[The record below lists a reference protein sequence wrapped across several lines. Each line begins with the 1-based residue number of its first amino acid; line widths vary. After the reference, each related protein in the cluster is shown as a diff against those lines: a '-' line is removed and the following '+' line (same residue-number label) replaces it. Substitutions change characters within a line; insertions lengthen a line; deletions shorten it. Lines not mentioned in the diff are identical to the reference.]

1 MFSRVSLAL
10 LLSLSV
16 ASLAACKKDDSAAK
30 PTGEPAAKV
39 VEAETPPVD
48 EGPAIEK
55 VELPTDFETPLGTDK
70 KVITGKLDNGLV
82 YYIRPNKTPEK
93 RAEFWISIDAG
104 SFQEDE
110 NQRGLAHFVE
120 HMAFNG
126 TKSFPK
132 NELISTL
139 QKLGVDFGAHLN
151 AYTSFDETVYKL
163 RLPTDDP
170 KTVDLGL
177 HVLSEWASAI
187 SFEDKDVDAE
197 RGVVLA
203 EKRSRDGAEMRMMQ
217 SVIETVFEGT
227 RYANRLPIGLP
238 EVLKNAPTK
247 LVKSF
252 FNDWYHP
259 GNMAVYVVG
268 DIDPVAIEAKI
279 KERFGA
285 LAAQDK
291 PRAAP
296 KRNAVSQ
303 GELKFI
309 AMQDKE
315 LPIQAVAMGRLF
327 DARETKSIN
336 DFRVSYVEMMAV
348 MMLGKRLEEAQKK
361 GDARYLMAG
370 GAPAPIVRSARVL
383 AFFAMVKPDDIA
395 GGLEDLLTEIARAAQ
410 HGFTKG
416 EYERA
421 TKDLLTS
428 VRSSAKEDAAGKERS
443 EALVAELT
451 RHHLSGEGMPG
462 RATEL
467 AIMQHLAKTVSV
479 SEIREPL
486 KGYLKPEGLIAGNI
500 GNNKEAVTKES
511 FLAMLETVSKKKL
524 TPYADER
531 SDEPLI
537 AEAPTPGKIT
547 NEKKHSDVD
556 VTEWT
561 LSNGAKVVLKK
572 TDFREDQ
579 VLFRASSPGGM
590 SLLENA
596 KLPAVRMAVGAVER
610 GGVGNFDLVALD
622 KALAGRNV
630 SLGAYISEHEEGLQG
645 SSGLEDLE
653 TLMQL
658 THLRFTA
665 PRKDQ
670 KAFDLFKEEQIESV
684 AMTMKKPEARFSQT
698 LKTFLDNDDPRM
710 VPWDAKAAKSLELDA
725 SFDFY
730 KDRLSN
736 AGDFTFYFVGNFDV
750 NKLKPLVLTYIG
762 SLPDAGRR
770 EEFKLHTWPS
780 RDKSKLLQEKDGT
793 QKRATIVFG
802 FERTVPAEA
811 STPKARLAW
820 HLVGAAMQMRFLELF
835 REEMGATYGVG
846 VRTGWDQ
853 RWTQAEMKL
862 SFQCEPKRATELRK
876 AALAEITR
884 LNTEGITADHFA
896 KAKEALVKRNE
907 TQMQLNPHWLGNIVY
922 AYFNKQPL
930 SEIIEEKA
938 LIDSLTEADVK
949 AAQASFAAVDKAAMA
964 VLLPKK

>member
-1 MFSRVSLAL
+1 MFSRASLAL

-16 ASLAACKKDDSAAK
+16 ASLAACKKKDEAK
-30 PTGEPAAKV
+30 PGGETATKP
-39 VEAETPPVD
+39 VEVEKPVVD
-48 EGPAIEK
+48 EGPAIAA
-55 VELPTDFETPLGTDK
+55 VELPTDLDAPLGTDK
-70 KVITGKLDNGLV
+70 KTIKGTLDNGLV

-110 NQRGLAHFVE
+110 EQRGLAHFVE

-132 NELISTL
+132 NELISKL

-170 KTVDLGL
+170 ETVDLGL
-177 HVLSEWASAI
+177 HILSEWASAI

-203 EKRSRDGAEMRMMQ
+203 EKRSRDGAQMRMMQ
-217 SVIETVFEGT
+217 SVIESVFEGT

-238 EVLKNAPTK
+238 KVLEKAPTK
-247 LVKSF
+247 VVKRF

-268 DIDPVAIEAKI
+268 DIDPGAIEAKI

-285 LAAQDK
+285 IAAQDK

-296 KRNAVSQ
+296 KRNAISQ
-303 GELKFI
+303 GALKFI
-309 AMQDKE
+309 ALQDEE
-315 LPIQAVAMGRLF
+315 LPIQAVALGRLSE
-327 DARETKSIN
+327 ARETKSIN
-336 DFRVSYVEMMAV
+336 DFRETYIEMMAV
-348 MMLGKRLEEAQKK
+348 LMLGKRLEEAQMK
-361 GDARYLMAG
+361 GNARYIMAG

-383 AFFAMVKPDDIA
+383 AFFAMVKEDEIA
-395 GGLEDLLTEIARAAQ
+395 GGLEDLLTEISRASQ
-410 HGFTKG
+410 HGFTQG
-416 EYERA
+416 EYDRA
-421 TKDLLTS
+421 IKDLLTS

-451 RHHLSGEGMPG
+451 RHQLSGEGMPG
-462 RATEL
+462 RAAEF
-467 AIMQHLAKTVSV
+467 AVMQQLAKTVPV
-479 SEIREPL
+479 TEIHAPL
-486 KGYLKPEGLIAGNI
+486 KGYLKPEGLIGGNI
-500 GNNKEAVTKES
+500 GNNKEAVTKDS
-511 FLAMLETVSKKKL
+511 FMAMLETVAKKQL
-524 TPYADER
+524 VPYADEK

-537 AEAPTPGKIT
+537 AEAPSPGTIAS
-547 NEKKHSDVD
+547 EKKHSDVD

-561 LSNGAKVVLKK
+561 LSNGATVVLKK
-572 TDFREDQ
+572 TDFKEDEI
-579 VLFRASSPGGM
+579 LFRASSPGGM
-590 SLLENA
+590 SLLETD

-610 GGVGNFDLVALD
+610 GGVGNFDSTALG
-622 KALAGRNV
+622 KALAGRDV
-630 SLGAYISEHEEGLQG
+630 ELGAYISEHEEGLQG
-645 SSGLEDLE
+645 STGLEDLE

-670 KAFDLFKEEQIESV
+670 KAFDLFKEEQEESV
-684 AMTMKKPEARFSQT
+684 AMAAKNPETRFSYKLT
-698 LKTFLDNDDPRM
+698 PYLDNTDPRIS
-710 VPWDAKAAKSLELDA
+710 PWDAKAAKSLELDA

-736 AGDFTFYFVGNFDV
+736 AGDFTFYFVGNFDEA
-750 NKLKPLVLTYIG
+750 KLKPLVLTYIG

-770 EEFKLHTWPS
+770 EEFKLHAWQS
-780 RDKSKLLQEKDGT
+780 HGKSKVLQVKDGT

-802 FERTVPAEA
+802 FERTVPAEV

-820 HLVGAAMQMRFLELF
+820 NLVGAAMQMRFLELF

-876 AALAEITR
+876 AALVEITR
-884 LNTEGITADHFA
+884 LHTEGITADHFA
-896 KAKEALVKRNE
+896 KAKEAMVKRNE
-907 TQMQLNPHWLGNIVY
+907 TELQRNPHWLGNIAY
-922 AYFNKQPL
+922 AYFNKRPL

-938 LIDSLTEADVK
+938 LIDSLTEADLK
-949 AAQASFAAVDKAAMA
+949 AAQASFAAVDKPAIG